1 MILKGRKGIPSH
13 TKILQKQLK
22 QIYSM
27 HLEGVPQR
35 QIAKKFKIHQGTV
48 YKHIHKK
55 YPIRP
60 TIGEDNN
67 KAILSK
73 KKVIEMRLL
82 YSEGNLS
89 FKKIANLYGIEK
101 STAMRAI
108 KGQTW
113 KHV

>member
-1 MILKGRKGIPSH
+1 
-13 TKILQKQLK
+13 
-22 QIYSM
+22 
-27 HLEGVPQR
+27 
-35 QIAKKFKIHQGTV
+35 
-48 YKHIHKK
+48 
-55 YPIRP
+55 
-60 TIGEDNN
+60 
-67 KAILSK
+67 
-73 KKVIEMRLL
+73 MRLL